1 MWCGGL
7 TELLK
12 ITAQCNAYDVPV
24 VCHASGP
31 YSYHF
36 AFSQNN
42 TPFHEYLANSPDGHS
57 VQPVFGDLFSNEYI
71 PKEGYIDIGQLDAP
85 GFGLKVNPAT
95 QLIPAETFLKPNPQ
109 KALRWR
115 DIKNQQTKAR
125 L

>member
-1 MWCGGL
+1 M
-7 TELLK
+7 K
-12 ITAQCNAYDVPV
+12 ITSQCNAYDIPV

-57 VQPVFGDLFSNEYI
+57 VLPVFGDLFSNEYV
-71 PKEGYIDIGQLDAP
+71 PEKGYIDISQLDAP
-85 GFGLKVNPAT
+85 GFGLEVNPAVR
-95 QLIPAETFLKPNPQ
+95 LIPAEKVLKPDPQ
-109 KALRWR
+109 KALTWKEIEQERV
-115 DIKNQQTKAR
+115 KSK